1 MDNKGFIVSF
11 NINTQSLSD
20 SASFAK
26 TIHGDFYP
34 GGKSPVLN
42 TSASLSPPATG
53 RTLSSFDVTGV
64 MAGDLLNRSK
74 KYPIAAMNASIS
86 GSLNG
91 LITGG
96 AAAASATTPENA
108 TITIANPEATDFSV
122 DGEGNPTGANNAT
135 LTGAAAWNKI
145 LSKSMAGK
153 NIGNTFVENSLQ
165 IIRNTMISSSENK
178 DPSDNNRGSG
188 GSSSPGIGEMQ
199 SAGRRDVALI
209 AEMTEEEKGWYQE
222 RLTLL
227 RTKYQSQISDHSS
240 IGGFRFDIPNEW
252 AADPREVYNGSSTF
266 FPDSKVDNSQRVLSD
281 ELILQNPTLGIA
293 NAFLSAA
300 LIELL
305 ILLHEKN
312 YYIAGGFGAGRDPN
326 QEKYIKPDKFT
337 PGDHTFGRAIDI
349 REVGRVNEESFNVE
363 TTNGTP
369 NHVPVYGSALD
380 ILIEALSEV
389 PQYLIPDSVVVSDK
403 LDLGIVDGL
412 EPVTAAIKLN
422 RPYLQYLNFHA
433 DSGHRDHI
441 HLSFSGM
448 RAGKYVGPGGAMT
461 VSGTNVSGGS
471 VTTRPSNLSGSADSL
486 ERQIERRLYNRS
498 TEGLLDQ
505 NYYGQWDFSL
515 GLDGVYDVLTQTW
528 CSPEVAACL
537 AAVAVRESNCRPT
550 GFYIGNTDFIS
561 LGFLQINMGAGGF
574 GYSGGNPV
582 YRRGAG
588 LAHGTKTYELTDAS
602 GKTQIQG
609 WLIASANWDSVY
621 PGETRPTQDTYNK
634 IINDKYHL
642 SLFYNGGV
650 KDKVMEEMRP
660 LVDRRLWIP
669 RNQAWLAYTAR
680 TSRLPTF
687 GEPKLDGYQFQ
698 VWGDGYKAYGWMNGG
713 VKFQDAADVYT
724 DRTGKTVEDLKKWIR
739 NVYSNDPSVF
749 LDEVANYS
757 AKYIERW
764 MSGEVFPREYANGDS

>member
-1 MDNKGFIVSF
+1 MSF

-53 RTLSSFDVTGV
+53 RTLSSFDITGV

-74 KYPIAAMNASIS
+74 KYPIAAMNASVS

-122 DGEGNPTGANNAT
+122 DGEGNPTESNNAT

-165 IIRNTMISSSENK
+165 IIRNTMIASSENR
-178 DPSDNNRGSG
+178 DPSENNRGSG

-227 RTKYQSQISDHSS
+227 KSKYNPQISDYSAMS
-240 IGGFRFDIPNEW
+240 GFRFDIPDSW
-252 AADPREVYNGSSTF
+252 AADPRPVYNGSVTY
-266 FPDSKVDNSQRVLSD
+266 FPDSKVDDSSRILSD
-281 ELILQNPTLGIA
+281 ELVAQSPPTGVS

-312 YYIAGGFGAGRDPN
+312 YYITGGFDPQRN
-326 QEKYIKPDKFT
+326 LADPRRGDAYVKPDKYT
-337 PGDHTFGRAIDI
+337 PSDHAFGRAIDI
-349 REVGRVNEESFNVE
+349 RQVGRINEEPFDVE
-363 TTNGTP
+363 ATRNSP
-369 NHVPVYGSALD
+369 NHTTVYGSALD
-380 ILIEALSEV
+380 ILLEALAEV
-389 PQYLIPDSVVVSDK
+389 PQYLIPDSIVITDK
-403 LDLGIVDGL
+403 LQVDMGIVDGL

-422 RPYLQYLNFHA
+422 RPYLQYLSFHA
-433 DSGHRDHI
+433 NSDHRDHI

-461 VSGTNVSGGS
+461 VSGTNVSGGN

-486 ERQIERRLYNRS
+486 ERQIQRRLYNRS
-498 TEGLLDQ
+498 TEGILDQ
-505 NYYGQWDFSL
+505 NYYGQWGFSL

-550 GFYIGNTDFIS
+550 GFYIGDTDFIS
-561 LGFLQINMGAGGF
+561 LGFLQINMGCGGF

-588 LAHGTKTYELTDAS
+588 LAHGTKTYELTDANS
-602 GKTQIQG
+602 KTQIQG

-621 PGETRPTQDTYNK
+621 PNETRPTQDTYNK

-642 SLFYNGGV
+642 SLFYNEGV
-650 KDKVMEEMRP
+650 SDKVVEEMRE

-669 RNQAWLAYTAR
+669 RNQAWLAYSAR

-698 VWGDGYKAYGWMNGG
+698 VWGDGYKDYGWLNGG
-713 VKFQDAADVYT
+713 VKFQDAADIYV
-724 DRTGKTVEDLKKWIR
+724 DRTGKTAEDLKKWIR
-739 NVYSNDPSVF
+739 NVYANDPSVF
-749 LDEVANYS
+749 LDEVADYS

-764 MSGEVFPREYANGDS
+764 MSGEVFPRKYANGDS

>member
-1 MDNKGFIVSF
+1 MSF
-11 NINTQSLSD
+11 SINAQSLSD

-42 TSASLSPPATG
+42 TSASLAPPATG

-108 TITIANPEATDFSV
+108 TISIPNPEATDFSV
-122 DGEGNPTGANNAT
+122 DGEGNPTGSNNAT

-145 LSKSMAGK
+145 LSKSMVGK

-165 IIRNTMISSSENK
+165 IIRNTMISSSQDD

-188 GSSSPGIGEMQ
+188 GSGSPGIGEMQ

-209 AEMTEEEKGWYQE
+209 AELTLEEKGWYQE

-227 RTKYQSQISDHSS
+227 RSKYESQISDDSS
-240 IGGFRFDIPNEW
+240 MGGFRFDIPNEW
-252 AADPREVYNGSSTF
+252 AADPRDVYNGSSTH
-266 FPDSKVDNSQRVLSD
+266 FPDSKVDSSQRILSD
-281 ELILQNPTLGIA
+281 DLILQSPTLGIS

-326 QEKYIKPDKFT
+326 QPQYIKPDKFT

-349 REVGRVNEESFNVE
+349 REVGRINEESFNVE

-389 PQYLIPDSVVVSDK
+389 PQYLIPDSIVVSDK
-403 LDLGIVDGL
+403 LDLGIIDGL
-412 EPVTAAIKLN
+412 EPVTSA
-422 RPYLQYLNFHA
+422 
-433 DSGHRDHI
+433 
-441 HLSFSGM
+441 
-448 RAGKYVGPGGAMT
+448 
-461 VSGTNVSGGS
+461 TNVTS
-471 VTTRPSNLSGSADSL
+471 RPSNLSGSADSL
-486 ERQIERRLYNRS
+486 ERQIEKQMRGGGYGGS
-498 TEGLLDQ
+498 GSSPADMLDA

-515 GLDGVYDVLTQTW
+515 GLEGVYDVLTQTW
-528 CSPEVAACL
+528 CSPELAACL

-550 GFYIGNTDFIS
+550 GFYIGDDDFIS
-561 LGFLQINMGAGGF
+561 LGFLQINMGAGGYKR
-574 GYSGGNPV
+574 YSETNKKYGR
-582 YRRGAG
+582 YDG
-588 LAHGTKTYELTDAS
+588 LAHGTKTYELTNAT
-602 GKTQIQG
+602 GKTQMQG
-609 WLIASANWDSVY
+609 WLIASANWSLVY
-621 PGETRPTQDTYNK
+621 PGETVPTQDTYNK
-634 IINDKYHL
+634 MINDKYYL

-650 KDKVMEEMRP
+650 KNKVIEEMRP
-660 LVDRRLWIP
+660 LVDRRVWIP
-669 RNQAWLAYTAR
+669 RNQAWMAYTAR
-680 TSRLPTF
+680 TGKLPAF
-687 GEPKLDGYQFQ
+687 GDPKLDGYQFQ
-698 VWGDGYKAYGWMNGG
+698 VWGDGYKDYGWMNGG
-713 VKFQDAADVYT
+713 VKFQDAADIYS
-724 DRTGKTVEDLKKWIR
+724 DRTGKTAADLKTWLR
-739 NVYSNDPSVF
+739 NVYATDPSVF
-749 LDEVANYS
+749 LPIVANSS

-764 MSGEVFPREYANGDS
+764 MNGEVFPRNYANGDS

>member
-1 MDNKGFIVSF
+1 MSF
-11 NINTQSLSD
+11 SINAQSLSD

-34 GGKSPVLN
+34 SGKSPVLN
-42 TSASLSPPATG
+42 TSASLAPPATG

-64 MAGDLLNRSK
+64 MAGDVLNRSK

-86 GSLNG
+86 ASLNG

-96 AAAASATTPENA
+96 AAAAAATTPENA
-108 TITIANPEATDFSV
+108 TISIPNPEATDFSV
-122 DGEGNPTGANNAT
+122 DGEGNPTGSNNAT

-145 LSKSMAGK
+145 LSKSMVGK

-165 IIRNTMISSSENK
+165 IIRNTMISSSQAD

-188 GSSSPGIGEMQ
+188 GSGSPGIGEMQ

-209 AEMTEEEKGWYQE
+209 AELTLEEKGWYQE

-227 RTKYQSQISDHSS
+227 RSKYESQISDVGS

-252 AADPREVYNGSSTF
+252 ATDPRDVYNGSSTH
-266 FPDSKVDNSQRVLSD
+266 FPDSKVDSSQRILSD
-281 ELILQNPTLGIA
+281 DLILQSPTPGIS

-312 YYIAGGFGAGRDPN
+312 YYITGGFGAGRNPN
-326 QEKYIKPDKFT
+326 QPQYVKPDKFT

-349 REVGRVNEESFNVE
+349 RQVGRVNEESFNVE

-389 PQYLIPDSVVVSDK
+389 PQYLIPDSIVVSDK

-433 DSGHRDHI
+433 DSNHRDHI

-461 VSGTNVSGGS
+461 ISATNVTS
-471 VTTRPSNLSGSADSL
+471 RPSNLSGSADSL
-486 ERQIERRLYNRS
+486 ERQIEKQMRGGGYGGS
-498 TEGLLDQ
+498 GSSPADMLDA

-515 GLDGVYDVLTQTW
+515 GLEGVYDVLTQTW
-528 CSPEVAACL
+528 CSPELAACL

-550 GFYIGNTDFIS
+550 GFYIGDDDFIS
-561 LGFLQINMGAGGF
+561 LGFLQINMGAGGYKR
-574 GYSGGNPV
+574 YSETNKKYGR
-582 YRRGAG
+582 YDG
-588 LAHGTKTYELTDAS
+588 LAHGTKTYELTNTT
-602 GKTQIQG
+602 GKTQMQG
-609 WLIASANWDSVY
+609 WLIASANWNLVY
-621 PGETRPTQDTYNK
+621 PGETVPTQDTYNK
-634 IINDKYHL
+634 MINDKYYL

-650 KDKVMEEMRP
+650 KNKVIEEMRP
-660 LVDRRLWIP
+660 LVDRRVWIP
-669 RNQAWLAYTAR
+669 RNQAWMAYTAR
-680 TSRLPTF
+680 TSKLPAF
-687 GEPKLDGYQFQ
+687 GDPKLDGYQFQ
-698 VWGDGYKAYGWMNGG
+698 VWGDGYKDYGWMNGG
-713 VKFQDAADVYT
+713 VKFQDAADIYS
-724 DRTGKTVEDLKKWIR
+724 DRTGKTAADLKKWLR
-739 NVYSNDPSVF
+739 NVYKTDPSVF
-749 LDEVANYS
+749 LPIVANSS

-764 MSGEVFPREYANGDS
+764 MNGEVFPRNYANGDS